1 MPKKKIII
9 YSVSL
14 LLIVALAATIHLLT
28 RERETNAHNPEFAE
42 YITAHTY
49 GTISKADA
57 VELHLTSNTSEALSD
72 KELKLESLFKFNP
85 SLEGEVVAE
94 GNVIKFVPEDNFPS
108 GKSFYAEF
116 NLGKIVDVKSKLK
129 TFTFKFDVKEQ
140 DIDYEITEQVTIDRK
155 ELKYQ
160 QVKGVVY
167 TSDKETS
174 EAVAK
179 VLKADQ
185 NGEDLA
191 VNWTTDAE
199 GTQHFFTIDSI
210 EREEK
215 DRTLEIE
222 INGRDIGVSYRNT
235 EKIEIPGFQNFEL
248 ISSKVYNEPEQVL
261 QLQFSDPI
269 MPNQDLNGII
279 NIEGLS
285 NIKYVIENN
294 TVSVYTPQR
303 IAEVKTVTIDGRIK
317 NLLGYPLDENMSFS
331 VAFEELEPEI
341 NFLDNGNILPSTSKG
356 MLVPFEAVNLKAV
369 DVAVIR
375 IHENNVLQF
384 LQGNSLNDSYQLR
397 YVGKPIAMQTVRLDE
412 FGIQDLGIKNRFF
425 LDLNKLIETEPGAIY
440 RVMFRVKKDY
450 SLYSCVANS
459 AEDNEIE
466 GLVLDGDVDW
476 DTYED
481 IFGYNYYY
489 WRDRD
494 DPCEEAFY
502 DEMKK
507 GKNIL
512 ASNLGI
518 IAKKGKDHSVNV
530 FVTDLLSSEPKENV
544 NVEIFDFQKQ
554 LLGEA
559 VTDKDGKVSF
569 ADQKDVY
576 FAVAKIGTESG
587 YLKLNEGE
595 ALSLSKFDVSGK
607 TVSKGVKGFIYEERG
622 VRRPGDSVFVTF
634 VLHEQDG
641 KLPKEHPLKFQL
653 TDPNGKLVETQTQ
666 NINSTGF
673 YTFRTLTES
682 NAPTG
687 NYLFTAEAGALNFQK
702 IIKIETVKPNRLDIK
717 LNFDDE
723 YLSENQGIEA
733 ELIAKWLHGAPA
745 DNMRAQVDLTL
756 RPQTT
761 KFPKYSDYVFDDPIK
776 TFSSDT
782 ETIYD
787 GITDSEGK
795 TTIRKRLHAKEN
807 APGMLN
813 ANFTMRVYEKG
824 GNFSISKTSKPYSP
838 YTSYIGISL
847 PEISE
852 SKYYYDSGK
861 DVKCDFVIVDPE
873 GKPVKDNRRVELY
886 FYKLSWRWWWN
897 ASQNQ
902 ISSYSF
908 RNSARLIK
916 KETFSTQNGKVSW
929 NVANGDND
937 WGRYLVWA
945 KDLESGHS
953 TGQTLYFDWPY
964 RSRGD
969 ENKEGA
975 SMLVFSTDKE
985 KYKVGDRAKVSFPS
999 GSKGNAL
1006 VSIENGTKVIET
1018 FWTKTK
1024 KGTTDFTF
1032 DVTEEMHPNAYIHI
1046 TLLQEHLQTANDLP
1060 LRMYGVMPLAVED
1073 ENTVLNPVIDMPDE
1087 LRSEQTV
1094 RIDVSEKDN
1103 KAMTY
1108 TLAVVDEGLLGL
1120 TNFKTPNPADEFF
1133 AKEAIGVKSWDLFNL
1148 VIGAQKGKPERLLT
1162 IGGDM
1167 DVDREQKEKAKRF
1180 KPVVSFLGPFTVRG
1194 GKNTHYVKIP
1204 KYIGAVRTMV
1214 IAGDKDNAYGSA
1226 EKTTPVI
1233 KPLMLVSTLPR
1244 VLRPKE
1250 KIKLPVTLFAMKD
1263 HIKSADVTVKTD
1275 NYIKVLGERSKK
1287 VNFDKPGDKTI
1298 DFDLEVL
1305 SQVGVTKVE
1314 ITAVSGNEK
1323 SSEIIELDVE
1333 NPNPVVSI
1341 TQSNLTEKSKA
1352 WDKSFDLVGIEGTNT
1367 ALLEISSIPSV
1378 NLEARLNYLIRY
1390 PHGCIEQTTSSV
1402 FPQLYLSKVT
1412 ELTQKQKT
1420 ETEVNIKEAIKRF
1433 NNFQLPNGGFAYWQG
1448 GRDASLWG
1456 TNYAGHFLVEAEKA
1470 GYPVSP
1476 NMMKRWREFQKEE
1489 ARNWT
1494 DNGPSSQLMQAYRL
1508 YTLALA
1514 GQADRSAMNR
1524 LNSKELST
1532 AAKWRLA
1539 AAYHI
1544 AGKRRTAAELTQN
1557 LPLQVSSYRE
1567 LYYTYGSDLR
1577 DEAMILETLTLT
1589 GEKDKA
1595 FRLLQSIAKSL
1606 SSDSYFSTQTTAYAL
1621 IAVSGYI
1628 DEYVKSENME
1638 FTYTLNGKTKTVN
1651 SVNPIVR
1658 ENLSV
1663 AKLSNNNLKFQN
1675 KSGGVLY
1682 ASLILEGKPDIGSS
1696 VNTTNDLAMTVK
1708 YELPDGTPIKPDNIQ
1723 QGTDFI
1729 ALVTINN
1736 PGSRGHY
1743 KEMALSQIF
1752 PSGWEIINTRLY
1764 EYSDSDETDNS
1775 KYRDIRD
1782 DRVYTYFDL
1791 SKGKSKTFRVML
1803 NASYAGEFWL
1813 PPVNCEAMYDHTIS
1827 ASKGGKFVKVVQL

>member
-1 MPKKKIII
+1 MSKKKIII

-14 LLIVALAATIHLLT
+14 LLIVALATSIHLLT
-28 RERETNAHNPEFAE
+28 RERATNAHNPEFAE

-57 VELHLTSNTSEALSD
+57 VELHLTSSTFEALSGKQD
-72 KELKLESLFKFNP
+72 ELKSLFSFSP
-85 SLEGEVVAE
+85 SVEGEIVTE
-94 GNVIKFVPEDNFPS
+94 GNVVKFVPKENFPS

-116 NLGKIVDVKSKLK
+116 DLGKIVDVKSSLK
-129 TFTFKFDVKEQ
+129 KFTFKFDVKAQ
-140 DIDYEITEQVTIDRK
+140 DIDYEITEQVTTDRK

-160 QVKGVVY
+160 QIKGVVY
-167 TSDKETS
+167 TADTETS
-174 EAVAK
+174 EAISQ
-179 VLKADQ
+179 VLLAEQGGD
-185 NGEDLA
+185 DLK

-210 EREEK
+210 KREKK
-215 DRTLEIE
+215 DQTLEIK
-222 INGRDIGVSYRNT
+222 INGRDIGVSYRNK
-235 EKIEIPGFQNFEL
+235 EKIEIPGFENFDL

-261 QLQFSDPI
+261 QLQFSDPL

-279 NIEGLS
+279 TIGGLK
-285 NIKYVIENN
+285 NIKYLIENN

-303 IAEVKTVTIDGRIK
+303 IADVRQVKINGKIK
-317 NLLGYPLDENMSFS
+317 NLLGYPLDEDMSFS

-341 NFLDNGNILPSTSKG
+341 EFLGSGNILPSTSKG

-384 LQGNSLNDSYQLR
+384 LQGNNLNDSYQLR
-397 YVGKPIAMQTVRLDE
+397 YVGKPIAMQTIRLDQ
-412 FGIQDLGIKNRFF
+412 FGIQDLGIKNRFH
-425 LDLNKLIETEPGAIY
+425 LDLNKLVKTEPGAIY
-440 RVMFRVKKDY
+440 RIMFRVKKEY
-450 SLYSCVANS
+450 SLYSCVASS
-459 AEDNEIE
+459 ADDEIE
-466 GLVLDGDVDW
+466 GLPEDGTIDW

-481 IFGYNYYY
+481 IFGYSYYY
-489 WRDRD
+489 WRDTD
-494 DPCEEAFY
+494 DPCKEAFY
-502 DEMKK
+502 DELKT

-512 ASNLGI
+512 ASNLGL
-518 IAKKGKDHSVNV
+518 IAKKGKDHSLNV
-530 FVTDLLSSEPKENV
+530 FVTDLLSSQPKENV
-544 NVEIFDFQKQ
+544 SVEIYDFQKQ
-554 LLGEA
+554 LLNQA
-559 VTDKDGKVSF
+559 LTDKDGKVSF
-569 ADQKDVY
+569 ADQKDAY

-607 TVSKGVKGFIYEERG
+607 TVSKGIKGYIYEERG
-622 VRRPGDSVFVTF
+622 VRRPGDSVFITF

-666 NINSTGF
+666 SINSTGF
-673 YTFRTLTES
+673 YTFRTLTDA

-687 NYLFTAEAGALNFQK
+687 NYLFTAEAGALDFQK

-717 LNFDDE
+717 MDFDGE
-723 YLSENQGIEA
+723 YLSENKGIEA
-733 ELIAKWLHGAPA
+733 ELTAKWLHGAPA

-761 KFPKYSDYVFDDPIK
+761 QFPKYSDYVFDDPIK
-776 TFSSDT
+776 SFSSDT
-782 ETIYD
+782 ETIHD
-787 GITDSEGK
+787 GKTDSQGK
-795 TTIRKRLHAKEN
+795 TLINKRMFTKEN
-807 APGMLN
+807 AAGMLR
-813 ANFTMRVYEKG
+813 ADFTMRVYEKG
-824 GNFSISKTSKPYSP
+824 GNFSISKTSKSYSP
-838 YTSYIGISL
+838 FESYIGISV
-847 PEISE
+847 PETPK

-861 DVKCDFVIVDPE
+861 AVKCDFAIVNAE
-873 GKPVKDNRRVELY
+873 GKPVKDSRKVELY

-908 RNSARLIK
+908 KNSAKLLK
-916 KETFSTQNGKVSW
+916 KETVSAVDGKVSW
-929 NVANGDND
+929 HITTDDNE

-964 RSRGD
+964 RSSGD
-969 ENKEGA
+969 EHKEGA

-999 GSKGNAL
+999 GAKGNAL

-1018 FWTKTK
+1018 FWTKTQ
-1024 KGTTDFTF
+1024 KGTTDFVF

-1073 ENTVLNPVIDMPDE
+1073 ENTILNPQIDMPDE

-1148 VIGAQKGKPERLLT
+1148 VIGAQKGKAERLLT

-1167 DVDREQKEKAKRF
+1167 DVDRDQKEKAKRF
-1180 KPVVSFLGPFTVRG
+1180 KPVVTFLGPFTIRG
-1194 GKNTHYVKIP
+1194 GKKTHYVKIP

-1214 IAGDKDNAYGSA
+1214 IAGHKDKAYGSA

-1263 HIKSADVTVKTD
+1263 HIKSAEVSVKTD
-1275 NYIKVLGERSKK
+1275 SYIKVLGERTKK
-1287 VNFDKPGDKTI
+1287 VTFGSPGDKTI

-1333 NPNPVVSI
+1333 NPNPVVSV
-1341 TQSNLTEKSKA
+1341 THSNLTEKNKS
-1352 WDKSFDLVGIEGTNT
+1352 WDKNFDLVGIEGSNS
-1367 ALLEISSIPSV
+1367 ALLEVSSIPSI

-1390 PHGCIEQTTSSV
+1390 PHGCIEQTTSAA

-1412 ELTQKQKT
+1412 ELTEKQKA
-1420 ETEVNIKEAIKRF
+1420 ETESNIKETIKNF
-1433 NNFQLPNGGFAYWQG
+1433 NKFQLPNGGFAYWQG
-1448 GRDASLWG
+1448 SRDASLWG

-1514 GQADRSAMNR
+1514 GQTERSAMNR
-1524 LNSKELST
+1524 LNSKDLST

-1544 AGKRRTAAELTQN
+1544 AGKRRTALELTEN
-1557 LPLQVSSYRE
+1557 LPLQISSYRE

-1589 GEKDKA
+1589 GEKEKA

-1628 DEYVKSENME
+1628 DEYVKSEKME
-1638 FTYTLNGKTKTVN
+1638 FSYTLNGKSKTL
-1651 SVNPIVR
+1651 SSSNPIVR
-1658 ENLSV
+1658 EALLI
-1663 AKLSNNNLKFQN
+1663 ADLKNNTFKFQN

-1696 VNTTNDLAMTVK
+1696 VNTTNDLAMTVN
-1708 YELPDGTPIKPDNIQ
+1708 YELPDGTPIVPDNIQ

-1729 ALVTINN
+1729 AKVTINN
-1736 PGSRGHY
+1736 PGSRGDY

-1764 EYSDSDETDNS
+1764 EYSSSGESGDS

-1782 DRVYTYFDL
+1782 DRVFTYFDL
-1791 SKGKSKTFRVML
+1791 SKGKSKTFRVLL

-1813 PPVNCEAMYDHTIS
+1813 PPAHCEAMYDHTIS